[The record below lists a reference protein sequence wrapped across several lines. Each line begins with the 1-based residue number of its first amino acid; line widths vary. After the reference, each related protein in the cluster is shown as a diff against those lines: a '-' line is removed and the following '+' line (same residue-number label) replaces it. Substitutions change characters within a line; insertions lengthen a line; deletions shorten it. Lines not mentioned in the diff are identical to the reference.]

1 MEASMIITVQQVAGM
16 IDHTNLH
23 ADATTADFQKLCDE
37 AREYGFK
44 SVAINSYPVAV
55 CRKMLEG
62 SEVLTGAALGFPL
75 GQTTIAT
82 KVAEA
87 QNAVADGAQE
97 FDYVLNVGKLKEHDY
112 AYIEEEMRA
121 MVAVARKAGICAKV
135 IFETC
140 YLSEEE
146 IIEAAKIAA
155 RVKPDF
161 VKTSTGFGTAGAT
174 PEHVRLM
181 KQYCGED
188 VQVKAAGGI
197 RSWSAAK
204 EMIEAGATRI
214 GTSSGIK
221 IVEEMKAETGQ

>member
-1 MEASMIITVQQVAGM
+1 MQWTTRQVAAM
-16 IDHTNLH
+16 IDHTNLK
-23 ADATTADFQKLCDE
+23 AYATEEDFQRLCDE

-44 SVAINSYPVAV
+44 SVAINPYPVKM
-55 CRKMLEG
+55 CRRMLAG
-62 SEVLTGAALGFPL
+62 SAVLTGAAIAFPL
-75 GQTTIAT
+75 GQTTVAT

-87 QNAVADGAQE
+87 ENAIADGCQE

-112 AYIEEEMRA
+112 AYIETEMDA
-121 MVAVARKAGICAKV
+121 MVAAARRAGICCKV

-140 YLSEEE
+140 YLTEEE
-146 IIEAAKIAA
+146 IIAAAKIAA

-174 PEHVRLM
+174 PGHVALM
-181 KQYCGED
+181 KRYAGPD

-197 RSWSAAK
+197 RSWGEAK
-204 EMIEAGATRI
+204 AMLEAGATRL

-221 IVEEMKAETGQ
+221 IMEQMRAAGIE